1 MVFFRKP
8 KSTDSTPLSD
18 FVRNASASEKKK
30 VYVVALKKAS
40 DAQNEVIKQVAS
52 RKVRTA

>member
-1 MVFFRKP
+1 MFRKP
-8 KSTDSTPLSD
+8 KSIVSTPLSD

-40 DAQNEVIKQVAS
+40 DAQNEVIRQAPL
-52 RKVRTA
+52 RKARRA

>member
-1 MVFFRKP
+1 MFFRKSKRP
-8 KSTDSTPLSD
+8 PATPLSN

-40 DAQNEVIKQVAS
+40 DAQNEVVRYAAM
-52 RKVRTA
+52 RKIRSA